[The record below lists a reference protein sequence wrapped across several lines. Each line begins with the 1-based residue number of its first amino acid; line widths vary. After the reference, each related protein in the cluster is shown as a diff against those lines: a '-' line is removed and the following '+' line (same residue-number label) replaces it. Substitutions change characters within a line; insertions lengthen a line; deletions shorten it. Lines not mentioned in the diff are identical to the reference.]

1 MKTDNIIKEIR
12 FAVYQY
18 KDGIIELEDL
28 LTKIEEILNEYN

>member
-1 MKTDNIIKEIR
+1 MINDNIIKEIR